1 MAALTFSR
9 RGEYIGCP
17 MMIQVQVEKITF
29 YPPSKG
35 YAVLLKEAMGERYL
49 PIIVGS
55 FEAQSIALAL
65 EEVQMPRPMTH
76 DLFCNIIEELDV
88 EINEVVISELLEG
101 TFFSRI
107 SLEGQMGTRDIDAR
121 PSDAIALAL
130 RVGAPIYVSESVMED
145 ASVKEVPEKEEG
157 EEQATELEP
166 AKQEN
171 LAPHEYLK
179 KLETQLNR
187 AITAEEYEKAAEL
200 RDKIKKIHTETS
212 S

>member
-1 MAALTFSR
+1 
-9 RGEYIGCP
+9 

>member
-1 MAALTFSR
+1 
-9 RGEYIGCP
+9 
-17 MMIQVQVEKITF
+17 MMIQVQVEKISF

-35 YAVLLKEAMGERYL
+35 YAVLLKEATGERYL

-171 LAPHEYLK
+171 LAPHESLK
-179 KLETQLNR
+179 KLEAQLNR

>member
-1 MAALTFSR
+1 
-9 RGEYIGCP
+9 

-35 YAVLLKEAMGERYL
+35 YAVLLKEATGERYL

-171 LAPHEYLK
+171 LAPHESLK
-179 KLETQLNR
+179 KLEAQLNR

>member
-1 MAALTFSR
+1 
-9 RGEYIGCP
+9 
-17 MMIQVQVEKITF
+17 MIQVQVEKITF

-145 ASVKEVPEKEEG
+145 ASVKEVPEKEDV
-157 EEQATELEP
+157 EEKDTGLEP
-166 AKQEN
+166 PKQES
-171 LAPHEYLK
+171 LSPHEYLK
-179 KLETQLNR
+179 KLETQLNQ
-187 AITAEEYEKAAEL
+187 AVTAEEYEKAAEL
-200 RDKIKKIHTETS
+200 RDKIKKFHTETS